1 MLSMRVSAAT
11 ATASTERILWTEIII
26 ATNGRETTM
35 LEFLSGMFIG
45 AVIGAAA
52 IALLRAGKDER

>member
-1 MLSMRVSAAT
+1 M
-11 ATASTERILWTEIII
+11 INFI
-26 ATNGRETTM
+26 G
-35 LEFLSGMFIG
+35 GMFIG

>member
-1 MLSMRVSAAT
+1 
-11 ATASTERILWTEIII
+11 
-26 ATNGRETTM
+26 M

-45 AVIGAAA
+45 AVIGVAA

>member
-1 MLSMRVSAAT
+1 M
-11 ATASTERILWTEIII
+11 INFIGGI
-26 ATNGRETTM
+26 
-35 LEFLSGMFIG
+35 FIG

>member
-1 MLSMRVSAAT
+1 
-11 ATASTERILWTEIII
+11 
-26 ATNGRETTM
+26 M

-52 IALLRAGKDER
+52 IALLRAGRDER

>member
-1 MLSMRVSAAT
+1 
-11 ATASTERILWTEIII
+11 
-26 ATNGRETTM
+26 M
-35 LEFLSGMFIG
+35 LEFVSGMFIG

>member
-1 MLSMRVSAAT
+1 
-11 ATASTERILWTEIII
+11 
-26 ATNGRETTM
+26 M

>member
-1 MLSMRVSAAT
+1 MINFVGGL
-11 ATASTERILWTEIII
+11 
-26 ATNGRETTM
+26 
-35 LEFLSGMFIG
+35 FIG